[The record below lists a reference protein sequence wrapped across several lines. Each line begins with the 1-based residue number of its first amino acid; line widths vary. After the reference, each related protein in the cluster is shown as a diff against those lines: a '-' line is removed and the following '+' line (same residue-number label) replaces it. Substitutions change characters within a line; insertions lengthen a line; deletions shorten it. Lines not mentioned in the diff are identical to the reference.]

1 MVLRPKGSI
10 LHLGYG
16 SSKDL
21 NAMSSNASNRNYPSG
36 KTVPFPYEH
45 PYAQQTDLMDALL
58 SSLATTSKVMLLESP
73 TGTGKSLSLACSAMA
88 WLRHQEEMDLGYKS
102 NQEQTPT
109 TTGESDDWLGDW
121 VPPDERE
128 RQHEEKIIR
137 ERAHA
142 AREALMRELRVIQ
155 LKLVNK
161 DNIRERRGNLVRSA
175 VTAAKLRQRQQ
186 RSSKKKKKNQQD
198 VPEDFC
204 VTDYRSDQE
213 DRDGMSDSDQENV
226 AAVENFSVSPLLD
239 GTALDGS
246 SAVHGKAAVGH
257 VQPGSGVR
265 KIVYAARTHSQLT
278 QFVGELRRTAYA
290 DVRVVALGGRQVL
303 CGNTSVNRS
312 GRSEQAINDICLDLK
327 KDKTSSCP
335 LLSSTEG
342 IAALA
347 LHTLA
352 QPSDIEDAAS
362 LGEAS
367 HACSYYA
374 SRVRY
379 NFRPLGCSS

>member
-1 MVLRPKGSI
+1 
-10 LHLGYG
+10 
-16 SSKDL
+16 
-21 NAMSSNASNRNYPSG
+21 MSSNASNRDYPTG
-36 KTVPFPYEH
+36 RNVPFPYEH
-45 PYAQQTDLMDALL
+45 PYTQQTDLMDALL
-58 SSLATTSKVMLLESP
+58 SSLNTTSKVMLLESP

-88 WLRHQEEMDLGYKS
+88 WLRYQEETDLGYKS
-102 NQEQTPT
+102 NKEQTPIT
-109 TTGESDDWLGDW
+109 TESDDWLGDW
-121 VPPDERE
+121 VAPDERE
-128 RQHEEKIIR
+128 QQHEEKVVR

-142 AREALMRELRVIQ
+142 AREALLRELRVIR
-155 LKLVNK
+155 LKLVDKN
-161 DNIRERRGNLVRSA
+161 NIRERRGNLVRSA

-186 RSSKKKKKNQQD
+186 RSNKKTKRNQED
-198 VPEDFC
+198 VPVDYC
-204 VTDYRSDQE
+204 VTGYRSDQE
-213 DRDGMSDSDQENV
+213 DQHDRLDWDQENV
-226 AAVENFSVSPLLD
+226 APVVNYSLLPLLD
-239 GTALDGS
+239 GAALDGS
-246 SAVHGKAAVGH
+246 SAVHGKAAVGD

-312 GRSEQAINDICLDLK
+312 GRSEQAINDMCLDLK

-335 LLSSTEG
+335 LLTSTEA
-342 IAALA
+342 IAALG

-352 QPSDIEDAAS
+352 QPSDIEDAAA

-379 NFRPLGCSS
+379 NFGPLVCSS